1 MCFYDN
7 FIYECNKKKIKPTTL
22 LQQLHMSKGNLA
34 RWRAGKIPGWRTL
47 ELLAR
52 TFDIGVDELV
62 GSSKKYSMEKEGL
75 DKAIEAGVRTVSPE
89 KEPVVDLAKMLR
101 EEPGLMFNGAPL
113 SDEDREKVLKA
124 IKFAIDLSD
133 KK

>member
-1 MCFYDN
+1 M
-7 FIYECNKKKIKPTTL
+7 
-22 LQQLHMSKGNLA
+22 
-34 RWRAGKIPGWRTL
+34 
-47 ELLAR
+47 
-52 TFDIGVDELV
+52 V
-62 GSSKKYSMEKEGL
+62 GSSKKYSMDKESL
-75 DKAIEAGVRTVSPE
+75 DKAIEAVVRTVSPE